1 MGAAACPIMLRE
13 LRFVYKLRFVYN
25 FVIVLTEVPDYLHSD
40 ISADTEE
47 FLADQVNQLDTG
59 TLQLHYLSLGDHV
72 KSSVRSKQAN
82 SHT

>member
-1 MGAAACPIMLRE
+1 MGAAACPVMLRE
-13 LRFVYKLRFVYN
+13 LRFVYKI
-25 FVIVLTEVPDYLHSD
+25 VIVLTEVPDYLHSD
-40 ISADTEE
+40 ISADTEH
-47 FLADQVNQLDTG
+47 LLTHQVHQLYAG